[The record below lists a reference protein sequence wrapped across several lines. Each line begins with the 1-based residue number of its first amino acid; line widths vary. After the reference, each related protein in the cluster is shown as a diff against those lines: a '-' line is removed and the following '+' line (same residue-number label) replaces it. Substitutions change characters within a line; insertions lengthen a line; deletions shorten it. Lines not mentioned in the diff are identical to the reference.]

1 MNDPHVV
8 ALIYRIEHRPN
19 VSYERAVPLDYG
31 GEHFRVRIEDCR
43 ARFQMRNHC
52 ATAEDAR
59 DVVEPLI
66 RAWEIDA
73 GLRHSPGEIQFVF
86 ETVEIVDRNP
96 TTSGVVVH
104 VPTAQLT
111 IQGYPPTVHMTRG
124 DYPQPP
130 TDLAVNS
137 DVEVMYF
144 RYGLYREGMDT
155 LAAMANFCLTVL
167 EASAKGGQRSAA
179 AKKYAIAP
187 EVLSQLGRLV
197 SEKGGREARKA
208 KGTTNEFTTTEKR

>member
-1 MNDPHVV
+1 
-8 ALIYRIEHRPN
+8 
-19 VSYERAVPLDYG
+19 
-31 GEHFRVRIEDCR
+31 
-43 ARFQMRNHC
+43 
-52 ATAEDAR
+52 
-59 DVVEPLI
+59 
-66 RAWEIDA
+66 
-73 GLRHSPGEIQFVF
+73 
-86 ETVEIVDRNP
+86 
-96 TTSGVVVH
+96 
-104 VPTAQLT
+104 
-111 IQGYPPTVHMTRG
+111 MTRG

-208 KGTTNEFTTTEKR
+208 KGTANEFTTTEKRWIDSAVKLMIRRAAEVAYAPNWPLTSISLADLLPLQAMHLQPLDKAHRSARQQ